1 MKVRINVIMRCLEDI
16 VISGDIY
23 KTYVRY
29 LSRDICPPYI
39 SFFNFSAQM
48 TTQMILFNF
57 RLLGGENATEC
68 SGLWLLTWG
77 LASVSASGIIGP
89 LFDILKDYRLAKT
102 IRKLHVEN

>member
-1 MKVRINVIMRCLEDI
+1 MGTFIKHM
-16 VISGDIY
+16 S
-23 KTYVRY
+23 
-29 LSRDICPPYI
+29 DICPEIYVRHI
-39 SFFNFSAQM
+39 YLSSVFSSDAE
-48 TTQMILFNF
+48 TSSTQMILFNF